1 MVVLLLFNE
10 CSSWTVQQMQDT
22 TQIKTE
28 LLLEV
33 LCDLLKNKL
42 LKCLEIDNDKLKENF
57 NENGIEM
64 NSTIQIN
71 DDFEQ

>member
-10 CSSWTVQQMQDT
+10 CSSWIVQQMQDT

-33 LCDLLKNKL
+33 LYDLLKNKL
-42 LKCLEIDNDKLKENF
+42 LKCLEIDNDKVKGDF
-57 NENGIEM
+57 NENDIKM
-64 NSTIQIN
+64 NYTIQIN